1 MFYIRDDFV
10 TNHKTA
16 YVDYEWIEKLSLC
29 VLLLDLH
36 HDPVQA
42 ACTILM
48 KMSASNTMT
57 WSQPRAAAWPK
68 SLQKCLTHRWFT
80 PTRSMIFLKI
90 VFLMLSWIKIGPDC
104 FLKLLLLGTSSSM
117 IHQCMLLHVYLTC
130 IFNQNLI
137 TCLWNDFPFFCYNTN
152 PSYSSALPPAAW
164 LHFGIKFPLCPI
176 H

>member
-1 MFYIRDDFV
+1 MCYCKYLFGHTNHVIEICYCDSPNFMKKKKKKTNIFYIRDDFV

-16 YVDYEWIEKLSLC
+16 YVDYEWIEKFSLC
-29 VLLLDLH
+29 VLLDLH

-80 PTRSMIFLKI
+80 PTRSIIFLKI

-104 FLKLLLLGTSSSM
+104 FLKLLLLWTIFHDSSVHVIACLSY
-117 IHQCMLLHVYLTC
+117 VYL
-130 IFNQNLI
+130 
-137 TCLWNDFPFFCYNTN
+137 
-152 PSYSSALPPAAW
+152 
-164 LHFGIKFPLCPI
+164 
-176 H
+176 